1 MAEKRVVY
9 SLCCMCSGR
18 CPIMVEVED
27 GVIRHIW
34 GNPHVFGAK
43 SLCPRGAAGV
53 AFEYD
58 NERPQYP
65 MIRDGERGSGKWRRV
80 SWDEALDF
88 IAEKLKRII
97 ETHGAKA
104 IALSDRGGP
113 HTELHKLFLRA
124 VGSPNYFTHHATCSN
139 SALNALM
146 SIAGY
151 AGDTVGYDYRN
162 CKYLVVFGR
171 NLLESLITGEA
182 RNVIEMI
189 NSGGKLVYIDVRWT
203 YTASKAYKFFL
214 INPGTDYALALALIN
229 YIINNQLYDVEF
241 VNKHVVGLDYLRSF
255 VQPYNPEWAEKET
268 GIPAEEIKKIAIE
281 ASEAKP
287 AVIFHPGWM
296 TAWNEQDFYLRRA
309 IYALNAL
316 MGSYEAKGGIFV
328 AKGAGDAGYKIK
340 QPTSLAPKVTEER
353 CDGAGTKYPWIR
365 AQWGLLQVLP
375 EVIETGEP
383 YPIKAYIAMRHDPLA
398 SMPDPDVWIRA
409 FEKLDLLVAI
419 DVNWSWTSWYADVI
433 LPEATYLERT
443 DNVIVRRGLRPQLAL
458 RQKVIEPRF
467 DARSRFQIFK
477 ALAERLGKG
486 EYFPWKDEI
495 EMVNWQLEGTGF
507 KFEDFSKKGVIDLTS
522 EPIWYDR
529 NNLKFDTPS
538 GKIEFYSETLEKAG
552 IPSFAPYHSPT
563 KPPEGSLRLISG
575 KVAVHTQGRTTSNNP
590 ILNELCPENHLYIH
604 PSFAKKMG
612 IKDGDLVEIS
622 ADGVVEQIR
631 VRVSPYVHPEIAF
644 MLHGFGDVV
653 QVRTRSFGKGASD
666 VRLMKGK
673 LKVAVGGN
681 CPLFETFITLRKI

>member
-1 MAEKRVVY
+1 
-9 SLCCMCSGR
+9 
-18 CPIMVEVED
+18 
-27 GVIRHIW
+27 
-34 GNPHVFGAK
+34 
-43 SLCPRGAAGV
+43 
-53 AFEYD
+53 
-58 NERPQYP
+58 
-65 MIRDGERGSGKWRRV
+65 
-80 SWDEALDF
+80 
-88 IAEKLKRII
+88 
-97 ETHGAKA
+97 
-104 IALSDRGGP
+104 
-113 HTELHKLFLRA
+113 
-124 VGSPNYFTHHATCSN
+124 
-139 SALNALM
+139 
-146 SIAGY
+146 
-151 AGDTVGYDYRN
+151 
-162 CKYLVVFGR
+162 
-171 NLLESLITGEA
+171 
-182 RNVIEMI
+182 MI

-375 EVIETGEP
+375 EVIETGKP

-443 DNVIVRRGLRPQLAL
+443 DNVIVRKGLRPQLAL
-458 RQKVIEPRF
+458 RQK
-467 DARSRFQIFK
+467 
-477 ALAERLGKG
+477 
-486 EYFPWKDEI
+486 
-495 EMVNWQLEGTGF
+495 
-507 KFEDFSKKGVIDLTS
+507 
-522 EPIWYDR
+522 
-529 NNLKFDTPS
+529 
-538 GKIEFYSETLEKAG
+538 
-552 IPSFAPYHSPT
+552 
-563 KPPEGSLRLISG
+563 
-575 KVAVHTQGRTTSNNP
+575 
-590 ILNELCPENHLYIH
+590 
-604 PSFAKKMG
+604 
-612 IKDGDLVEIS
+612 
-622 ADGVVEQIR
+622 
-631 VRVSPYVHPEIAF
+631 
-644 MLHGFGDVV
+644 
-653 QVRTRSFGKGASD
+653 
-666 VRLMKGK
+666 
-673 LKVAVGGN
+673 
-681 CPLFETFITLRKI
+681 